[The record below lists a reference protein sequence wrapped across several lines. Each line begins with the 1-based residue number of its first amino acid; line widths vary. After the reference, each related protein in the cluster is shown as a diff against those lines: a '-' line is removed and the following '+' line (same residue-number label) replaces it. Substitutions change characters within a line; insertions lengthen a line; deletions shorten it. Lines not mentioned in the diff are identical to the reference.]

1 MFGRRA
7 DATLARGISNTRR
20 IMPAL
25 SPRRNDSL
33 VHYTTE
39 IEVGRALQFIEEQN
53 RDRPKERAITL
64 FHLYLHAV
72 AMALHERPNVNRF
85 VAGGR
90 LWQRDGVWITY
101 SAKQE
106 MIDGSPVLTVKREF
120 PRDEGLLEMVDS
132 FRTQLLERRRGKRE
146 VADKEMD
153 LALLLPP
160 FLVRATVG
168 LISLAN
174 RLGLMPRKM
183 IDNDPMFTSVFVA
196 NLGSVGLD
204 AGYHH
209 VWEYGTCSLFAVVG
223 QVHERHDG
231 VAVMEVKYTYDE
243 RVEDGMYAAITLA
256 GVKERLEGLIA
267 PEGRD

>member
-7 DATLARGISNTRR
+7 DATQVTGISSTRR
-20 IMPAL
+20 FMPVL

-33 VHYTTE
+33 VQYTTE
-39 IEVGRALQFIEEQN
+39 IEVGRALEFLEEQN
-53 RDRPKERAITL
+53 RERPKDAAITL
-64 FHLYLHAV
+64 FHLYLRAISI
-72 AMALHERPNVNRF
+72 ALHDRPGVNRF

-90 LWQRDGVWITY
+90 LWQREGVWITY

-106 MIDGSPVLTVKREF
+106 MIDGSPVMTIKRDF
-120 PRDEGLLEMVDS
+120 PREEGLHEMVDS
-132 FRTQLLERRRGKRE
+132 FRTELQARRRGKQAT
-146 VADKEMD
+146 ADKEVD

-160 FLVRATVG
+160 ILMRAGLG
-168 LISLAN
+168 LINLAN
-174 RLGLMPRKM
+174 RLGIMPRKM
-183 IDNDPMFTSVFVA
+183 VDNDPMFTSIFIA

-223 QVHERHDG
+223 RVKERHG
-231 VAVMEVKYTYDE
+231 GKWMEVKYTYDE

-256 GVKERLEGLIA
+256 GVKERLES
-267 PEGRD
+267 PEQLL